1 MIGLVPAEKLIDY
14 VGQEI
19 GSSDWFEVDQDR
31 IDMFADATLDH
42 QFIHI
47 DSEKAT
53 PLFGSTIAHG
63 FLSLSLVPHLTSQ
76 AVLAPENLKMVFN
89 YGLDKVRFINPVNV
103 GSKVRTHSK
112 CVSVDDKGDGRYLM
126 KTEVTMEIEG
136 VEKPAYIAETLS
148 MFVLSLIHISEPTR
162 PY

>member
-1 MIGLVPAEKLIDY
+1 MIGLVPAEKLEDY
-14 VGQEI
+14 VGQDI
-19 GSSDWFEVDQDR
+19 GSSEWFEVDQDR

-42 QFIHI
+42 QLIHV
-47 DSEKAT
+47 DEEKAT

-63 FLSLSLVPHLTSQ
+63 FLSLSLIPHLTSQ

-103 GSKVRTHSK
+103 GCKVRTHSK
-112 CVSVDDKGDGRYLM
+112 CVSVEDKGDGRYLM
-126 KTEVTMEIEG
+126 KTEVSMEIEG

-148 MFVLSLIHISEPTR
+148 MFIT
-162 PY
+162 

>member
-1 MIGLVPAEKLIDY
+1 MIGLVPAEKLVDY
-14 VGQEI
+14 VGQDI

-31 IDMFADATLDH
+31 INMFADSTLDH
-42 QFIHI
+42 QFIHV
-47 DSEKAT
+47 DTEKAT

-63 FLSLSLVPHLTSQ
+63 FLSLSLLPHLTSQ

-136 VEKPAYIAETLS
+136 VDKPAYIAETLS
-148 MFVLSLIHISEPTR
+148 MFIT
-162 PY
+162 

>member
-1 MIGLVPAEKLIDY
+1 MIGLVPAEKLVDY
-14 VGQEI
+14 VGQDI

-31 IDMFADATLDH
+31 INTFADATLDH
-42 QFIHI
+42 QFIHV
-47 DSEKAT
+47 DTEKAT

-63 FLSLSLVPHLTSQ
+63 FLSLSLLPHLTSQ

-112 CVSVDDKGDGRYLM
+112 CVSVDDKGEGRYLM

-136 VEKPAYIAETLS
+136 IDKPAYIAETLS
-148 MFVLSLIHISEPTR
+148 MFIT
-162 PY
+162 

>member
-1 MIGLVPAEKLIDY
+1 MIGLVPAEKLADY
-14 VGQEI
+14 VGKEI
-19 GSSDWFEVDQDR
+19 GSSEWFEVDQDR
-31 IDMFADATLDH
+31 INLFADATLDH
-42 QFIHI
+42 QFIHV

-63 FLSLSLVPHLTSQ
+63 FLSLSLLPHLTSQ

-112 CVSVDDKGDGRYLM
+112 CLSVDDKGDGRYLM
-126 KTEVTMEIEG
+126 KTEVVMEIEG
-136 VEKPAYIAETLS
+136 VDKPAYIAETLS
-148 MFVLSLIHISEPTR
+148 MFMT
-162 PY
+162 

>member
-1 MIGLVPAEKLIDY
+1 MAITIVKPEDLKDY
-14 VGQEI
+14 VGKELEATE
-19 GSSDWFEVDQDR
+19 WFKVDQDR
-31 IDMFADATLDH
+31 INKFADATEDH
-42 QFIHI
+42 QFIHV

-53 PLFGSTIAHG
+53 PIFGSTIAHG

-76 AVLAPENLKMVFN
+76 AVLAPDNLKMVFN

-148 MFVLSLIHISEPTR
+148 MFVT
-162 PY
+162 

>member
-1 MIGLVPAEKLIDY
+1 MIGLVPAEKLADY
-14 VGQEI
+14 VGKEI
-19 GSSDWFEVDQDR
+19 GSSEWFEVDQDR
-31 IDMFADATLDH
+31 INLFADATLDH
-42 QFIHI
+42 QFIHV

-63 FLSLSLVPHLTSQ
+63 FLSLSLLPHLTSQ

-112 CVSVDDKGDGRYLM
+112 CLAVDDKGDGRYLM
-126 KTEVTMEIEG
+126 KTEVIMEIEG
-136 VEKPAYIAETLS
+136 VDKPAYIAETLS
-148 MFVLSLIHISEPTR
+148 MFMT
-162 PY
+162 

>member
-1 MIGLVPAEKLIDY
+1 MIGLVPADKLVDY

-31 IDMFADATLDH
+31 INMFADATLDH

-47 DSEKAT
+47 DAEKAT

-148 MFVLSLIHISEPTR
+148 MFVT
-162 PY
+162 

>member
-148 MFVLSLIHISEPTR
+148 MFVTCLLYTSDAADE
-162 PY
+162 

>member
-1 MIGLVPAEKLIDY
+1 MIRLVPAETLVDY
-14 VGQEI
+14 VGKEI
-19 GSSDWFEVDQDR
+19 GSSEWFEVDQER
-31 IDMFADATLDH
+31 INQFADATLDH

-63 FLSLSLVPHLTSQ
+63 FLSLSLIPHLTSQ
-76 AVLAPENLKMVFN
+76 AVLAPENLKHVFN

-112 CVSVDDKGDGRYLM
+112 VVSVDDKGDGRYLM
-126 KTEVTMEIEG
+126 KTEITMEIEG
-136 VEKPAYIAETLS
+136 ADKPAFVAETLS
-148 MFVLSLIHISEPTR
+148 MFIT
-162 PY
+162 

>member
-31 IDMFADATLDH
+31 IDMFADATFDH

-89 YGLDKVRFINPVNV
+89 YGLDKVRFINPENV

-126 KTEVTMEIEG
+126 TTEVTMEIEG

-148 MFVLSLIHISEPTR
+148 MFVT
-162 PY
+162 

>member
-1 MIGLVPAEKLIDY
+1 MIWLVPAEKLVDY

-148 MFVLSLIHISEPTR
+148 MFVT
-162 PY
+162 

>member
-1 MIGLVPAEKLIDY
+1 MIGLVPAEKLVDY

-89 YGLDKVRFINPVNV
+89 YGLDKVKFINPVNV

-148 MFVLSLIHISEPTR
+148 MFVT
-162 PY
+162 

>member
-1 MIGLVPAEKLIDY
+1 MIGLVQAEKLEDY
-14 VGQEI
+14 VGQDI
-19 GSSDWFEVDQDR
+19 GSSEWFEVDQDR

-42 QFIHI
+42 QFIHV
-47 DSEKAT
+47 DTEKAT

-63 FLSLSLVPHLTSQ
+63 FLSLSLIPHLTSQ

-103 GSKVRTHSK
+103 GCKVRTHSK
-112 CVSVDDKGDGRYLM
+112 CVSVEDKGDGRYLM
-126 KTEVTMEIEG
+126 KTEVSMEIEG

-148 MFVLSLIHISEPTR
+148 MFIT
-162 PY
+162 

>member
-148 MFVLSLIHISEPTR
+148 MIVT
-162 PY
+162 

>member
-1 MIGLVPAEKLIDY
+1 MIGLVPAETLVEY

-136 VEKPAYIAETLS
+136 VEKPAYVAETLS
-148 MFVLSLIHISEPTR
+148 MFVT
-162 PY
+162 

>member
-1 MIGLVPAEKLIDY
+1 MIGLVPAEKLVDY

-42 QFIHI
+42 QFIHV
-47 DSEKAT
+47 DTEKAT

-89 YGLDKVRFINPVNV
+89 YELDKVRFINPVNV

-136 VEKPAYIAETLS
+136 VDKPAYVAETLS
-148 MFVLSLIHISEPTR
+148 MFVT
-162 PY
+162 